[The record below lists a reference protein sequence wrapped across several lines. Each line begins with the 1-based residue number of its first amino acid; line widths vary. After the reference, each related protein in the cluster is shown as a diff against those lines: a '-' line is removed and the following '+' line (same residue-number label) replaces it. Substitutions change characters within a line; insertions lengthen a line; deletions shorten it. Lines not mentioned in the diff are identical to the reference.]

1 MKVNISVKII
11 GVVFLLSLILFSILT
26 YTTITN
32 YREDLTES
40 FVERARATT
49 YSLDAGIARRE
60 DFQDKTMLLS
70 NIHKLMWLDAEV
82 IDVSFSMLQE
92 SGMITYLSSDPNRID
107 KPSDIDNIDSY
118 EKDTLISEIVQTRE
132 KRILKVIAPM
142 HVSGQAV
149 GTVQIDFTLEDV
161 DSKIE
166 SATNIMISDYLLLM
180 VLFILVL
187 FFSLRKI
194 VITPILKVN
203 KGAEA
208 IAKNDFNYRVDVKS
222 NDEIGRLSRTFNQM
236 TIDLKES
243 RKKLEEYSKEL
254 EKQVADRTKE
264 LEKSKNEL
272 ESKVDE
278 MERFSKLSVGREL
291 RMVELKKK
299 VRELEEKRKKH
310 GTEGEK

>member
-11 GVVFLLSLILFSILT
+11 GVVFLLSLILFSILA

-32 YREDLTES
+32 YREDLMES

-49 YSLDAGIARRE
+49 YSLEAGIVKRE

-70 NIHKLMWLDAEV
+70 NIHKLMWLDAEI
-82 IDVSFSMLQE
+82 IDVNFNILQE
-92 SGMITYLSSDPNRID
+92 SEMITYLSSDPNRID

-118 EKDTLISEIVQTRE
+118 EKDTLISEIVQIRE

-149 GTVQIDFTLEDV
+149 GTVQVDFTLEDV
-161 DSKIE
+161 DYKIG
-166 SATNIMISDYLLLM
+166 SATNILIFGYLLMM
-180 VLFILVL
+180 VLFVLVL

-194 VITPILKVN
+194 IITPILKIN
-203 KGAEA
+203 RGAEA

-236 TIDLKES
+236 TIDLKGS
-243 RKKLEEYSKEL
+243 RKKLEGYSKGL
-254 EKQVADRTKE
+254 EKQVAGRMKE
-264 LEKSKNEL
+264 LEKSKKEL

-278 MERFSKLSVGREL
+278 MERFSRLTIGREL
-291 RMVELKKK
+291 KMIELKKRIRK
-299 VRELEEKRKKH
+299 LEKKQ
-310 GTEGEK
+310 EGGE